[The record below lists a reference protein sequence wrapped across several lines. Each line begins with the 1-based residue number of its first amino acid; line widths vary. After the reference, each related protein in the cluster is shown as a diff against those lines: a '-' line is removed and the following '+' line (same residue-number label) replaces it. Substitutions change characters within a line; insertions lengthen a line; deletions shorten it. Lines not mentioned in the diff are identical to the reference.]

1 MRKEPRMATLYDVAA
16 LAGVSPKT
24 VSRVLNESH
33 LVAETTRKR
42 VLDAI
47 SKLDYHPNAIA
58 ASLKRKFSN
67 TVGFVVPY
75 GSDFVFQDLNMM
87 EQLHGVHDALT
98 QEGYNVVVSAPL
110 NKKDALHEAIRLAKR
125 RNVDGIILY
134 PSSGIDRIIAEFT
147 YKGLPY
153 VTLGMGFKDQR
164 WNFVEVDMAEGAYL
178 ATKYLIASGHRHIG
192 LITRPSGFFNYPEN
206 DSYYAGYNAALVE
219 LGITLRPEFI
229 REGNFTFESGYREFR
244 YLKEKYPEIT
254 AFLCAS
260 DPMAY
265 GAIQAMK
272 DMQLKWLEDVEIV
285 AGDNL
290 PLTQKIFPF
299 LSSISNP
306 SYEQGRQAGKMIIAL
321 LRGQKE
327 MPGIVLKAE
336 FIPRKGR
343 PFPILP
349 SSNL

>member
-1 MRKEPRMATLYDVAA
+1 MKREHRMATLYDVAA

-33 LVAETTRKR
+33 LVAEGTRQR
-42 VLDAI
+42 VLEAI
-47 SKLDYHPNAIA
+47 QKLDYHPNAIA
-58 ASLKRKFSN
+58 ASLKRRFSN

-87 EQLHGVHDALT
+87 EQLRGVHDALT

-110 NKKDALHEAIRLAKR
+110 NKKDALQEAMRLAKR

-134 PSSGIDRIIAEFT
+134 PSAGIDRIIAEFIH
-147 YKGLPY
+147 KGLPY
-153 VTLGMGFKDQR
+153 VTLGMGFQNQMH
-164 WNFVEVDMAEGAYL
+164 NFVEVDMAEGTYL
-178 ATKYLIASGHRHIG
+178 ATRYLVSSGHRHIG
-192 LITRPSGFFNYPEN
+192 LITRPGNFFNYSEN
-206 DSYYAGYNAALVE
+206 DSYFAGYRTALSE
-219 LGITLRPEFI
+219 LGIAFRPEFV

-265 GAIQAMK
+265 GAIQAMM
-272 DMQLKWLEDVEIV
+272 DMGLQWLKDVEIV

-290 PLTQKIFPF
+290 PLTQRLFPF
-299 LSSISNP
+299 LSSIANP
-306 SYEQGRQAGKMIIAL
+306 SYEQGRQAGKMIITL
-321 LRGQKE
+321 LKGKRE
-327 MPGIVLKAE
+327 IPGIILKAE
-336 FIPRKGR
+336 FVLRRGHFVNVLN
-343 PFPILP
+343 PFTR
-349 SSNL
+349 